1 MFLYKNILGLV
12 KMQMKRI
19 IVYGSGSQY
28 GSGPEILKVSR
39 VINKKKADVIAYF
52 DEEDQVGMQKILF
65 DGAKMLCNIE
75 EIKAMKYDYIVIA
88 SYEYD
93 RITKI
98 LEQIG
103 VHESK
108 IVQFF
113 NYHFYLIDELFYKD
127 KLITEPEICELFVD
141 VAAARMALKY

>member
-1 MFLYKNILGLV
+1 
-12 KMQMKRI
+12 MKKI

-28 GSGPEILKVSR
+28 GVGPEILKVSR
-39 VINKKKADVIAYF
+39 VINKQKADVIAYF

-65 DGAKMLCNIE
+65 DGAKMICNIE
-75 EIKAMKYDYIVIA
+75 EIKALEYDYIVIA

-93 RITKI
+93 RITKM

-103 VHESK
+103 VQEPK

-127 KLITEPEICELFVD
+127 RHITEIGIRELFKD